1 VISVI
6 IPSYNAER
14 TLPYALRALQN
25 QTIPRELYEIIVV
38 DDASTD
44 GTAAVAREFGVRYRI
59 QNKEGPAA
67 ARNLGVRA
75 SRGEIILFTD
85 SDCIPK
91 EDWIEKMVKPFE
103 DPQVAGVMGRYLT
116 KQKEFCARF
125 TQLEF
130 EERFRILSN
139 FDNID
144 LVPSFAAAF
153 RRAIFEQVGGFDCHY
168 PLANNED
175 VELSYK
181 IASRGYKMVFAD
193 EAIVYHRHPA
203 TWKKFFGVKYSR
215 AFWRTLVYKKFPG
228 KILKDTY
235 TPQSLKAQIISSYLL
250 LFSFFIF
257 LAGPLWGILAVGG
270 ALTLFILSCLPFIR
284 RTYAHDPQMALAA
297 PLVLLPK
304 GIIFGAGIFMGL
316 IIGSEKDTFF
326 PALLAVSDYIMAAV
340 ALTLGFYVRSLLFGT
355 PNIFSKPVE
364 YFYPMLIFFPLIVLL
379 VFRQKGLYRVKVCMS
394 KLNEMVV
401 FLKAFFVVALA
412 VMAGMFIL
420 KVAYSRVLLAVV
432 FLTAIPLVGLARIVL
447 KMIHERMMAKGVN
460 ATRVLL
466 IGSGETAQMLLE
478 KAHNFPALGYYVVG
492 FIAEAGIG
500 KRYLG
505 KEILGSSRDISK
517 IVADYQIDEVIFA
530 RPNMSREKVLDLIAQ
545 LETADVS
552 VKMIS
557 DLYDIVTTQTE
568 IDGIADIPMVEIHK
582 QRFGRLQMAM
592 KSLMDYALGTF
603 FLLLSLPFWLILAVI
618 IRLESAGPVLVREER
633 VGRKGKPFRLYKFRT
648 LYHALPATENPPRG
662 WKDPRVTRFGR
673 FLRRTSLDEW
683 PQLLNIM
690 CGEMSLVGPRPELAD
705 IVANYK
711 AWQKLRLEVKPGI
724 TGLWQIMGRKDLFLH
739 QNLEYDFY
747 YIKNRSLLLD
757 LSILMRTLP
766 AMLFGAS
773 PAYRGWLV
781 NAEVERQDFSDL
793 GLKKESKE
801 TFQPG
806 AHSIGA

>member
-1 VISVI
+1 MISVI
-6 IPSYNAER
+6 IPAYNAER
-14 TLPYALRALQN
+14 TLPYTLRALQN
-25 QTIPRELYEIIVV
+25 QTLPRDLYEIIVV
-38 DDASTD
+38 DDSSTD

-116 KQKEFCARF
+116 RQKEPCARF

-130 EERFRILSN
+130 EERFRIIRN
-139 FDNID
+139 FDRID

-153 RRAIFEQVGGFDCHY
+153 RRPVFEEVGGFDCHY

-193 EAIVYHRHPA
+193 DAVVYHRHPA
-203 TWKKFFGVKYSR
+203 SWKKFLHVKFFR

-228 KILKDTY
+228 KIIKDTY
-235 TPQSLKAQIISSYLL
+235 TPQSLKAQIVSSYLL
-250 LFSFFIF
+250 LISFLAFI
-257 LAGPLWGILAVGG
+257 AGPLWGLAAVGA
-270 ALTLFILSCLPFIR
+270 ALALFLLSCVPFIR
-284 RTYAHDPQMALAA
+284 RTYTHDPHMALAA
-297 PLVLLPK
+297 PLVLFPK
-304 GIIFGAGIFMGL
+304 GLIFGAGIFLGL
-316 IIGSEKDTFF
+316 IIGSEKDTIF
-326 PALLAVSDYIMAAV
+326 PAMLAVSDYLMSAL
-340 ALTLGFYVRSLLFGT
+340 ALTLGFWVRSWLFGT

-364 YFYPMLIFFPLIVLL
+364 YFYPMLICFPLVVVL

-394 KLNEMVV
+394 KLGEMVV
-401 FLKAFFVVALA
+401 FMRAFFAVAL
-412 VMAGMFIL
+412 VLLAGMFLL

-432 FLTAIPLVGLARIVL
+432 FLTAVPLVGISRVIL
-447 KMIHERMMAKGVN
+447 KMIHERMVAKGVN
-460 ATRVLL
+460 ATRVLI

-505 KEILGSSRDISK
+505 KEILGASRDILK
-517 IVADYQIDEVIFA
+517 IIEDYQIDEVLFA

-545 LETADVS
+545 LEKADVS
-552 VKMIS
+552 VKMVS
-557 DLYDIVTTQTE
+557 DLYDIVTSQTE
-568 IDGIADIPMVEIHK
+568 IDGIADIPMVEIRQK
-582 QRFGRLQMAM
+582 RFGRLQNVM
-592 KSLMDYALGTF
+592 KNLMDYTLGGF
-603 FLLLSLPFWLILAVI
+603 FLLLSLPFWLILGII
-618 IRLESAGPVLVREER
+618 IRLESAGPVFMREER
-633 VGRKGKPFRLYKFRT
+633 IGKKGKPFPLYKFRT
-648 LYHALPATENPPRG
+648 LQRDVPPQEVPRS

-673 FLRRTSLDEW
+673 LLRRISLDEW
-683 PQLLNIM
+683 PQLWNILR
-690 CGEMSLVGPRPELAD
+690 GEMSLVGPRPELAA
-705 IVANYK
+705 IVAEYK
-711 AWQKLRLEVKPGI
+711 EWQKLRLEVKPGL

-757 LSILMRTLP
+757 FSILVRTIP

-773 PAYRGWLV
+773 PAYRGWLA
-781 NAEVERQDFSDL
+781 NADVERQDFSNL
-793 GLKKESKE
+793 ESKKESKE
-801 TFQPG
+801 TYQAG
-806 AHSIGA
+806 ARA